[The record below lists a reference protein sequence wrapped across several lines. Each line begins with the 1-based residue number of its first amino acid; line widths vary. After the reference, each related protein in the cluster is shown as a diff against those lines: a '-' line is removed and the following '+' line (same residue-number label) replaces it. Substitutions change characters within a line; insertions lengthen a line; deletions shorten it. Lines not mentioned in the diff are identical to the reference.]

1 MASVDNLS
9 VIVDLLVLLPVAVFY
24 TGVLVW
30 FNYRNK
36 DLDRAEKS
44 LREGAWLVGL
54 LGGMI
59 GILAFWAEM
68 TYPLTEGTSTVYNVF
83 FFDPLVMLAFLT
95 VGFSVAIAYRFPTH
109 YIGVLGV
116 VVGSGVI
123 YYGIH
128 AYQLGLTKDPF
139 ETLLM
144 YLAFGG
150 VALFLYIPTL
160 FIDWFIVGPKHPAV
174 QPIAS
179 STTPANPRMWMV
191 LLGFFLAVVFLAGLA
206 AVLYGFSI
214 AWSHL

>member
-9 VIVDLLVLLPVAVFY
+9 ILVDLLVLLSVAVFY

-30 FNYRNK
+30 FNFRRK

-44 LREGAWLVGL
+44 LREGAWLIGF

-59 GILAFWAEM
+59 GIFAFWAEM
-68 TYPLTEGTSTVYNVF
+68 TFPLTEGTSTVYNVF
-83 FFDPLVMLAFLT
+83 FFDPLVMLSFLT
-95 VGFSVAIAYRFPTH
+95 VGFAVAIAYRFPTH
-109 YIGVLGV
+109 YIGLLGV
-116 VVGSGVI
+116 VVGSAVI

-150 VALFLYIPTL
+150 VSLFLYIPTL
-160 FIDWFIVGPKHPAV
+160 FIDWFIVGAKDQAV

-179 STTPANPRMWMV
+179 SPTPANPRMWTG

>member
-9 VIVDLLVLLPVAVFY
+9 ILVDLLVLLSVTVFY

-30 FNYRNK
+30 FSYHNK
-36 DLDRAEKS
+36 DLDRAEKN
-44 LREGAWLVGL
+44 LREGAWLIGF
-54 LGGMI
+54 LGGII
-59 GILAFWAEM
+59 GVFALWAEI
-68 TYPLTEGTSTVYNVF
+68 TFPLTEGTSTVYNTF
-83 FFDPLVMLAFLT
+83 FFDPLVMLALLT
-95 VGFSVAIAYRFPTH
+95 VGFAVAIAYRFPTH

-116 VVGSGVI
+116 VTGSAVI

-150 VALFLYIPTL
+150 VAILLYIPTL
-160 FIDWFIVGPKHPAV
+160 FIDWFIVGPKDPAV
-174 QPIAS
+174 QPVAS
-179 STTPANPRMWMV
+179 SPTPANPRMWTV

-214 AWSHL
+214 VWSHL